1 MLQLKAGAS
10 FESGKTKMRDL
21 GEASHPPLSIPRLL
35 QASVV
40 HPGTKMACFDVIKLD
55 CSRAEGLKHNMIL
68 LYGILYSFPPMFSVK
83 IAMGRRKSYPCLAG
97 DES

>member
-40 HPGTKMACFDVIKLD
+40 HPGTKMACFDVIKL
-55 CSRAEGLKHNMIL
+55 
-68 LYGILYSFPPMFSVK
+68 V
-83 IAMGRRKSYPCLAG
+83 
-97 DES
+97 